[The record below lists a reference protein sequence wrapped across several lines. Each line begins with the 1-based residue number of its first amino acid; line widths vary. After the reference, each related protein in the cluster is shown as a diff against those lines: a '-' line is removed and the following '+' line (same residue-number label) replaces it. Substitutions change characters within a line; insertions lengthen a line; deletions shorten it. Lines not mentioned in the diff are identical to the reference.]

1 MTKSLESLRLA
12 EAFFAERPELLATV
26 RAFLTEA
33 WERWPET
40 EVVTQKS
47 QVTLRGP
54 RPFCALSTHIRF
66 PRMPGPCYVTLSLFL
81 PPIPAG
87 SARRHGSGTISRPLG
102 QPSAPVSP
110 GGPGHAALGVG
121 GGGPSLSEYQDLRPV
136 CLIWCLRRYFLPLAS
151 RLHKGP
157 PDAISVRRP
166 S

>member
-12 EAFFAERPELLATV
+12 KAGTAVNSSRFSNRGMGKMARDGSCHPEVSGDSAGAAALLCPLHPHPLSPDARPVLCHV
-26 RAFLTEA
+26 K
-33 WERWPET
+33 P
-40 EVVTQKS
+40 
-47 QVTLRGP
+47 
-54 RPFCALSTHIRF
+54 LSA
-66 PRMPGPCYVTLSLFL
+66 
-81 PPIPAG
+81 PIPAG